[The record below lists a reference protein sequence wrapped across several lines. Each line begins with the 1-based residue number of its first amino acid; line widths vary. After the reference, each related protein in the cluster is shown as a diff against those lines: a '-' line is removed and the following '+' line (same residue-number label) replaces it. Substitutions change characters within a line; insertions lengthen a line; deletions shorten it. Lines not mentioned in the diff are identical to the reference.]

1 MILLLEHFRLDLL
14 LISEAPVNLP
24 YLHLLLLCP
33 VEAAVFSHHLSI
45 LEMIGLTVGSGR
57 RLSKRRRIW
66 SGNSFIASHQLA
78 IDRLLALHLS
88 EAAVDYIDA
97 CALVGDL
104 VMLRHA

>member
-1 MILLLEHFRLDLL
+1 MVLLLEHFRLDLL

-45 LEMIGLTVGSGR
+45 LELIGLTVGSGR

-66 SGNSFIASHQLA
+66 SGNPFIACHQLT
-78 IDRLLALHLS
+78 IDRLLTLHLS
-88 EAAVDYIDA
+88 EAAVDWIDA
-97 CALVGDL
+97 CALIDDL
-104 VMLRHA
+104 LMLRYT